1 MHYSS
6 VESAIPHGCASFPS
20 IIGLSMLT
28 PKSMAKTLP
37 HGDSMDVSPRGPE
50 SVKKRELFFSE
61 RTMEFGPLSGFP
73 SKSLITGVISILYPC
88 SVKT

>member
-6 VESAIPHGCASFPS
+6 VERAIPLGCASFPS

-37 HGDSMDVSPRGPE
+37 HGDSMDVSPRGPL
-50 SVKKRELFFSE
+50 SVKKRQLFDSE
-61 RTMEFGPLSGFP
+61 RIIEFGPFSGFP
-73 SKSLITGVISILYPC
+73 SKSFMTGVISIL
-88 SVKT
+88 